1 LIEACGDGKETIFV
15 FNATFEKTRITE
27 LAGKFP
33 ALKANLQSINN
44 RIVDLMPITKNR
56 FYHPSQEGSWS
67 IKKVLPALVPE
78 LNYSD
83 LDGVQDG
90 NMAIAA
96 YFEAIAPETTSDRKM
111 EIEQQLRKYCEL
123 DTYSMVRIWQ
133 AFAK

>member
-1 LIEACGDGKETIFV
+1 
-15 FNATFEKTRITE
+15 
-27 LAGKFP
+27 
-33 ALKANLQSINN
+33 
-44 RIVDLMPITKNR
+44 MPITKNR
-56 FYHPSQEGSWS
+56 YYHPSQQGSWS

-78 LNYSD
+78 LKYSD

-96 YFEAIAPETTSDRKM
+96 YLEAIAPETTSDRKQ

-133 AFAK
+133 AFAP